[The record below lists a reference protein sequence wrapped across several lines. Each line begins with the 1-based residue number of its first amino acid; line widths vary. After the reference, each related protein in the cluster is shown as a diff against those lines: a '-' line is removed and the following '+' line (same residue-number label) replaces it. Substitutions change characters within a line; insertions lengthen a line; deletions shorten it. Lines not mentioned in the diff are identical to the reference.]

1 MTLNNA
7 IRIGKA
13 IERYNLFFENKQE
26 LDFYEVVSLMDDP
39 SDNKEVESI
48 IKEINKRIST
58 YQKITDI
65 YLRGI
70 IKHNEYKLIV
80 KAL

>member
-7 IRIGKA
+7 IKIGKA
-13 IERYNLFFENKQE
+13 IERYNLYFNKEQE
-26 LDFYEVVSLMDDP
+26 LDFYEVVSLMDNP
-39 SDNKEVESI
+39 SDNKEVENI
-48 IKEINKRIST
+48 IKEINNRIAT

-70 IKHNEYKLIV
+70 IKYNEYNLIT

>member
-7 IRIGKA
+7 IKIGKA
-13 IERYNLFFENKQE
+13 IERYNLYFNKEQE
-26 LDFYEVVSLMDDP
+26 LDFYEVVNLMDDP
-39 SDNKEVESI
+39 SDNKEVENI
-48 IKEINKRIST
+48 IKEINKRITT

-65 YLRGI
+65 YLKGV
-70 IKHNEYKLIV
+70 IKYNEYNLIV

>member
-26 LDFYEVVSLMDDP
+26 LDFYEVISLMDDP
-39 SDNKEVESI
+39 SDNKEVENV
-48 IKEINKRIST
+48 IKEINKRIAT

-70 IKHNEYKLIV
+70 IKHNEYNLIV